1 MCLILIAEDHADIRE
16 TAAEYLAGIGHDV
29 QQAADGIEALD
40 RLRSHRPCVLLLDLR
55 MPRMDGW
62 ELLSLLQGDPTLAN
76 IPIIVLSAQVEHG
89 RPLPV
94 LRAAA
99 FWPKP
104 LDFALLGS
112 IGDHC
117 PAHGLAR

>member
-16 TAAEYLAGIGHDV
+16 TVAEYLAEIGHDV
-29 QQAADGIEALD
+29 QQAADGFEALD

-62 ELLSLLQGDPTLAN
+62 ELLSVFRGDPTLVT
-76 IPIIVLSAQVEHG
+76 IPVIVLSAEVDPR

-94 LRAAA
+94 LPAAA

-104 LDFALLGS
+104 LDFALLAS
-112 IGDHC
+112 IGEYCSVH
-117 PAHGLAR
+117 PRRT